1 LVKKDKSVQLSLSAA
16 KEANRA
22 IKDMIKIKMTKY
34 SKRELVHN
42 AKLIV
47 CAMENTG
54 RFSEV
59 FKNFIYDT
67 IDKSNPPLNNNYTNS
82 SASYNLLSQAGNLRF
97 PNTLRFV
104 IANSSNEDNLI

>member
-1 LVKKDKSVQLSLSAA
+1 
-16 KEANRA
+16 
-22 IKDMIKIKMTKY
+22 MIKIKTTKY
-34 SKRELVHN
+34 SKRELVHD

-67 IDKSNPPLNNNYTNS
+67 IDKSNPPLNNNSTNS
-82 SASYNLLSQAGNLRF
+82 AASCLKTFRTKRFSLCFQKTNAINLLSISF
-97 PNTLRFV
+97 
-104 IANSSNEDNLI
+104 S